1 MSAFEG
7 KLSPLVEQLAPSG
20 IRRFFDLASQM
31 DDVISLGV
39 GEPDFVTPWHVR
51 EACFYALERGYTTY
65 TANAGLP
72 ALRDAI
78 AQYLETFDLSYDPKD
93 EVLVTVGGSEAI
105 DLALRAV
112 VQPGDE
118 VLIPEPAYVSYEPC
132 AILAGATVKKI
143 ATRAMDQ
150 FRLTEAALRD
160 ALTPRSKVLIL
171 CAPNNPTGA
180 ILDRAALAQIASVAI
195 AHDLLVIS
203 DEIYAE
209 LTYGVRHVSVAS
221 LPGMKERTI
230 VISGMSKAYAMTGW
244 RIGYATAP
252 RDVLA
257 AMVKIHQYT
266 MLCAPI
272 MGQMAALEALKNGER
287 ERQAMVEQY
296 DQRRRFVVK
305 RLREIGLAC
314 HEPQGAFY
322 AFPDIRASG
331 LSSEAFAERL
341 LKAERVAVV
350 PGAVFGPSGEGFVR
364 CSYAT
369 SLAQLERA
377 FERMDRFLNS

>member
-72 ALRDAI
+72 ALREAI

-112 VQPGDE
+112 IQPGDE

-143 ATRAMDQ
+143 ATHAMDQ
-150 FRLTEAALRD
+150 FRLTEDALRAAL
-160 ALTPRSKVLIL
+160 TKRSKVLIL

-209 LTYGVRHVSVAS
+209 LTYGVRHVSIAS

-272 MGQMAALEALKNGER
+272 MGQMAALEALRNGER

-331 LSSEAFAERL
+331 LSSEAFAEQL
-341 LKAERVAVV
+341 LKVERVAVV

>member
-1 MSAFEG
+1 
-7 KLSPLVEQLAPSG
+7 
-20 IRRFFDLASQM
+20 M

-78 AQYLETFDLSYDPKD
+78 AQYLETFDLLYDPKD

-209 LTYGVRHVSVAS
+209 LTYGVRHVSIAS